1 MSTILLLGV
10 DGLLLLLLVLYFRR
24 RKYHRNDVQYI
35 RKVRG
40 VRELNAIADQLD
52 QLDAILTQIQLAQY
66 HHLRG
71 VTISLPDVI
80 AGEHGHTLLINGH
93 DNNTRALLDLVIG
106 ERDRLR
112 ELLDTKIQKLAA
124 DGTTQLTPEGVIE
137 EIGEAAALSGSTLS
151 PWPEIQDHRSGIIKR
166 EIDEP

>member
-1 MSTILLLGV
+1 MSTMILIAVDAALVLLLCIF
-10 DGLLLLLLVLYFRR
+10 FRR
-24 RKYHRNDVQYI
+24 RRFRRSDIKYI
-35 RKVRG
+35 RRVRG
-40 VRELNAIADQLD
+40 VRELNSIADQLEELD
-52 QLDAILTQIQLAQY
+52 QILTQIQLAQY

-124 DGTTQLTPEGVIE
+124 DGTTQLTPEGVIA
-137 EIGEAAALSGSTLS
+137 EIGEAAALSGRTLS
-151 PWPEIQDHRSGIIKR
+151 PWPEISDHRNGIIKR
-166 EIDEP
+166 EDDEP

>member
-1 MSTILLLGV
+1 MSTMILLAV
-10 DGLLLLLLVLYFRR
+10 DAALVLLLCIFFRR
-24 RKYHRNDVQYI
+24 RRFRRSDIKYI
-35 RKVRG
+35 RRVRG
-40 VRELNAIADQLD
+40 VRELSAIADQLEELD
-52 QLDAILTQIQLAQY
+52 QILTQIQLAQY

-137 EIGEAAALSGSTLS
+137 EIGEAAALSGRTLS
-151 PWPEIQDHRSGIIKR
+151 PWPEIQDHRNGIIKR
-166 EIDEP
+166 ENDEP